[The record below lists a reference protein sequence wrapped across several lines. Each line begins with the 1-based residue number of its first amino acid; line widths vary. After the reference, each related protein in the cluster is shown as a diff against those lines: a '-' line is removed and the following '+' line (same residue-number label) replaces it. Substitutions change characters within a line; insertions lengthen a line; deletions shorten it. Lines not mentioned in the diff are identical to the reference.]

1 VLSTV
6 PQTIFGPKNLVKG
19 RLQGFAIDIRKLS
32 RMAIAEHTNA
42 VNGSD
47 DNVCL
52 DVMDRPTIA
61 DDKTLWMCFKR
72 VWSQL

>member
-1 VLSTV
+1 MVLSTV

-19 RLQGFAIDIRKLS
+19 RLQGFANDIRKLS
-32 RMAIAEHTNA
+32 RMTIAEHTNA

-47 DNVCL
+47 NDLLGVL
-52 DVMDRPTIA
+52 DRPAIA
-61 DDKTLWMCFKR
+61 DDKTLWMCYKR